1 MLNHNDFEFKTMD
14 FSILKKM
21 CNIHAPSGSE
31 YLMTEFLLEYIKRNQ
46 KNWKKQ
52 PIILSGG
59 EFQDSIILVFGKP
72 KTAIFS
78 HIDSVGF
85 TVGYGSKLIKIGG
98 PQVESGY
105 KLFGK
110 DSKGEIECE
119 IFIDEDGEI
128 SHTYFREID
137 RGTTLTFKGEFKE
150 DNGYIESCFLDNRLG
165 VFNALKIA
173 EKLENGIIC
182 FSCYEEHGGGS
193 AQFIG
198 KYIYENF
205 QVSNALIS
213 DITWVTSGIQH
224 GNGVA
229 ISMRDSG
236 IPRRKFLNTIIEI
249 AQKYNIP
256 YQLEVE
262 DSGGSD
268 GNVLNRSSLP
278 FQWCFIGAA
287 EDNVH
292 SPYEKV
298 AITDI
303 KSMYLLYESL
313 MKELN

>member
-1 MLNHNDFEFKTMD
+1 MNL
-14 FSILKKM
+14 SILKKM

-31 YLMTEFLLEYIKRNQ
+31 HLMTEFLLEYIKNKQKSWKNQ
-46 KNWKKQ
+46 
-52 PIILSGG
+52 PLILSDK

-72 KTAIFS
+72 KTAIFA

-85 TVGYGSKLIKIGG
+85 TVGYASKLIKIGG
-98 PQVESGY
+98 PKVESGY

-119 IFIDEDGEI
+119 LFIDEDGEI

-137 RGTTLTFKGEFKE
+137 RGTTLTFRSEFKE
-150 DNGYIESCFLDNRLG
+150 DNGYVESCFLDNRLG
-165 VFNALKIA
+165 VFNALKVA
-173 EKLENGIIC
+173 ETLDNGIIC

-193 AQFIG
+193 TQFLG
-198 KYIYENF
+198 KYIYEKY
-205 QVSNALIS
+205 QVSKALIS

-229 ISMRDSG
+229 ISMRDSV
-236 IPRRKFLNTIIEI
+236 IPRKKFLNRIIEI
-249 AQKYNIP
+249 AQKSEIP

-268 GNVLNRSSLP
+268 GNALNRSSLP

-292 SPYEKV
+292 SPNEKV
-298 AITDI
+298 AIIDI
-303 KSMYLLYESL
+303 KSMYLLYKTL

>member
-1 MLNHNDFEFKTMD
+1 MN
-14 FSILKKM
+14 FSVLKKM

-31 YLMTEFLLEYIKRNQ
+31 YLMTEFLLDHITKESKDWAVKPN
-46 KNWKKQ
+46 
-52 PIILSGG
+52 IISGG
-59 EFQDSIILVFGKP
+59 DFQDAIILVFGEP
-72 KTAIFS
+72 KTAIFA
-78 HIDSVGF
+78 HIDSVGY
-85 TVGYGSKLIKIGG
+85 TVGYGSKLVKIGG
-98 PQVESGY
+98 PQYESGY
-105 KLFGK
+105 KLFGE

-119 IFIDEDGEI
+119 LFVDEDGEI
-128 SHTYFREID
+128 SYTYSREIE
-137 RGTTLTFKGEFKE
+137 RGTTLTFKCNFKE

-165 VFNALKIA
+165 VFNALKVA
-173 EKLENGIIC
+173 ETLENGIIC

-193 AQFIG
+193 TQFLG

-205 QVSNALIS
+205 KVKNALIS

-236 IPRRKFLNTIIEI
+236 IPRRKFLDKIIEI
-249 AQKYNIP
+249 AKKSNIP

-268 GNVLNRSSLP
+268 GNVLHRSSLP
-278 FQWCFIGAA
+278 FDWCFIGAA

-292 SPYEKV
+292 TPYEKV
-298 AITDI
+298 AVEDI
-303 KSMYLLYESL
+303 NSMYLLYKEL

>member
-1 MLNHNDFEFKTMD
+1 MN

-31 YLMTEFLLEYIKRNQ
+31 YLMTEFLLDYIKMEQ
-46 KNWKKQ
+46 KNWKNQ
-52 PIILSGG
+52 PIILAGG
-59 EFQDSIILVFGKP
+59 EFQDSIVLVFGKP
-72 KTAIFS
+72 KTAIFA
-78 HIDSVGF
+78 HLDSVGF
-85 TVGYGSKLIKIGG
+85 TVGYGSKLVKIGG
-98 PQVESGY
+98 PHVESGY

-110 DSKGEIECE
+110 DSKGNIECE
-119 IFIDEDGEI
+119 LFMDEDGEI
-128 SHTYFREID
+128 SYTYFREID
-137 RGTTLTFKGEFKE
+137 RGTTLTFKCEFKE
-150 DNGYIESCFLDNRLG
+150 ENGYIESCFLDNRLG
-165 VFNALKIA
+165 VFNALKVA
-173 EKLENGIIC
+173 ETLDNGIVC

-193 AQFIG
+193 AQFLG

-205 QVSNALIS
+205 KVSKALIS
-213 DITWVTSGIQH
+213 DITWVTSGVQH

-236 IPRRKFLNTIIEI
+236 IPRRKFLNEIIEI
-249 AQKYNIP
+249 AQKSDIP

-268 GNVLNRSSLP
+268 GNVLNKSSLP
-278 FQWCFIGAA
+278 FQWCFVGAA

-292 SPYEKV
+292 SPHEKV

-303 KSMYLLYESL
+303 ESMYLLYKSL